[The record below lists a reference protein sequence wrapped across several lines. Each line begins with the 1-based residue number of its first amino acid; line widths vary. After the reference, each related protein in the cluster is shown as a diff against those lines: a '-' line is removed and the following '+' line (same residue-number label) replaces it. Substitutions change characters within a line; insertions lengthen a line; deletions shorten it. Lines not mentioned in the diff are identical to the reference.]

1 MEAIGIAAEP
11 DPLSRQLQE
20 EAVGVTPAGLFS
32 LAIPARNPKKIS
44 AP

>member
-32 LAIPARNPKKIS
+32 LAMRARDLKKIS
-44 AP
+44 AL